1 MNIWLHTYTLDV
13 PFFLKNVR
21 HTGIELFG
29 SEYTFSMDGI
39 TTCKPKKSTI
49 GQYCKSYELT
59 SVEITYAQFSE
70 ILNALGKIYRP
81 NTYNFVCKNCN
92 HFCDD
97 LFELLSGKRLF
108 HTFMIYSRL
117 GKLFGN
123 FKNLTMCGY
132 IDSMELSCND
142 KEMYVYAL
150 KLSKS
155 IIRRN
160 RNVPVGVASK
170 SQSGLPTGLPSG
182 LTGNLTSPLPSSFC
196 NNLPPSLTSGLPP
209 LHFNKPSDD
218 YFNRFCSPSPVYIM
232 RYASY
237 PNDTCMGQNAFYGQS
252 SFNGQNSFSG
262 PMDSL
267 PDEAQKG
274 FLPKGQFRTIYS
286 ISTNDSFSMA

>member
-21 HTGIELFG
+21 HTGIEVFG

-39 TTCKPKKSTI
+39 TTCKPKRSTI
-49 GQYCKSYELT
+49 GKYCKSYELT
-59 SVEITYAQFSE
+59 FVEITYAQFAE

-117 GKLFGN
+117 GKLFGS
-123 FKNLTMCGY
+123 FKNLALCGY
-132 IDSMELSCND
+132 IDSMELSGND

-160 RNVPVGVASK
+160 RNAPIGVTSK
-170 SQSGLPTGLPSG
+170 SHKSFPTALPSG
-182 LTGNLTSPLPSSFC
+182 LTTNSTGNSTNSLLS
-196 NNLPPSLTSGLPP
+196 NLPPCLTSGFPP
-209 LHFNKPSDD
+209 LHLNRQSDD
-218 YFNRFCSPSPVYIM
+218 YCNRFCSPSSIYVIPYSP
-232 RYASY
+232 YANDSCIVQNISY
-237 PNDTCMGQNAFYGQS
+237 GENT
-252 SFNGQNSFSG
+252 FSG

-267 PDEAQKG
+267 PDEANKS
-274 FLPKGQFRTIYS
+274 FFPNGQFRTVYS

>member
-21 HTGIELFG
+21 HTGIEAFG

-39 TTCKPKKSTI
+39 TACKPKKSTI

-59 SVEITYAQFSE
+59 FVEITYAQFAE

-81 NTYNFVCKNCN
+81 NSYNFVSKNCN

-123 FKNLTMCGY
+123 FKNLALCGY
-132 IDSMELSCND
+132 INSMELSRSD

-150 KLSKS
+150 KLSRS

-160 RNVPVGVASK
+160 RSAPGKQRSGLHTGVAS
-170 SQSGLPTGLPSG
+170 SLTSN
-182 LTGNLTSPLPSSFC
+182 LTGNLTSNLTSNLTGALPS
-196 NNLPPSLTSGLPP
+196 NLPPCLTNGLPP

-218 YFNRFCSPSPVYIM
+218 YSNQFCSPSPIYIIPYTP
-232 RYASY
+232 YA
-237 PNDTCMGQNAFYGQS
+237 NDSCVGQNVFYGENT
-252 SFNGQNSFSG
+252 FNGPVNC
-262 PMDSL
+262 L

-274 FLPKGQFRTIYS
+274 VFPNGQFRTVYS
-286 ISTNDSFSMA
+286 ISTSGSFSMA

>member
-21 HTGIELFG
+21 HTGIEVFG

-39 TTCKPKKSTI
+39 TTCKPKRSTI

-59 SVEITYAQFSE
+59 FVEITYAQFAE

-123 FKNLTMCGY
+123 FKNLAFCGY
-132 IDSMELSCND
+132 IDSMELSGND

-160 RNVPVGVASK
+160 RNAPVGVTNK

-182 LTGNLTSPLPSSFC
+182 MTGT
-196 NNLPPSLTSGLPP
+196 LTSGLPSNLPP
-209 LHFNKPSDD
+209 LHFNKPNDD
-218 YFNRFCSPSPVYIM
+218 YCSRFCSPSPIYIIPYSTYTNDSCM
-232 RYASY
+232 VQSVSY
-237 PNDTCMGQNAFYGQS
+237 GENT
-252 SFNGQNSFSG
+252 FNG

-267 PDEAQKG
+267 PDETHKG
-274 FLPKGQFRTIYS
+274 FFPNGQFRTVYS
-286 ISTNDSFSMA
+286 ISTSGSFSMA